1 MGKKVKPPQGDGD
14 KLAQFL
20 TVSGVHFV
28 AAAIV
33 REALETEPD
42 PAFESAFSKTKTEAR
57 EFLECYE
64 LCSLPYW
71 GAAEL
76 AGAIVDPLTF
86 PDPAR
91 ALRAVELAQKAGEL
105 PEVFTPKAG
114 VEWAMSRQFAVRS
127 DLAEFVGLTPGHYGK
142 PLAMDAPTE
151 ATPAIANAGT
161 AKKWTPERLRELASY
176 RQKHGIQEAAKRF
189 GISKARIRALLPGE
203 KKTPAKA
210 AGYSVFSHRMK

>member
-14 KLAQFL
+14 NLAQFL
-20 TVSGVHFV
+20 TVSGIHFV

-33 REALETEPD
+33 REALETESD

-64 LCSLPYW
+64 LCSLPFW

-76 AGAIVDPLTF
+76 AGVIADPLIF

-114 VEWAMSRQFAVRS
+114 IEWAMSRQFAVRG
-127 DLAEFVGLTPGHYGK
+127 DFAQFVGLTPGHYGK
-142 PLAMDAPTE
+142 PLATDTPTE
-151 ATPAIANAGT
+151 AAPVSENPGT
-161 AKKWTPERLRELASY
+161 QKKTTPEQEDEIVRLFNRG
-176 RQKHGIQEAAKRF
+176 R
-189 GISKARIRALLPGE
+189 GISVRQLAAQFGVTRPVIDRVLR
-203 KKTPAKA
+203 A
-210 AGYSVFSHRMK
+210 AGVKK

>member
-1 MGKKVKPPQGDGD
+1 MGSKKAKPKQGEGD
-14 KLAQFL
+14 NLAHFL
-20 TVSGVHFV
+20 TVRGIHFV

-33 REALETEPD
+33 RKALETEPD
-42 PAFESAFSKTKTEAR
+42 PAFESAFDKTKAEAR

-64 LCSLPYW
+64 LCGLPFW

-76 AGAIVDPLTF
+76 AGVIADPLIF

-114 VEWAMSRQFAVRS
+114 IEWAMSRQFAVRG
-127 DLAEFVGLTPGHYGK
+127 DFAEFVGLTPGHLGK

-151 ATPAIANAGT
+151 AAPASGNAGT
-161 AKKWTPERLRELASY
+161 QKRTTPT
-176 RQKHGIQEAAKRF
+176 QEAEIVKLFNRGR
-189 GISKARIRALLPGE
+189 GISVRQL
-203 KKTPAKA
+203 
-210 AGYSVFSHRMK
+210 AGQFGVTRPVIDRVLKGAGVKR

>member
-14 KLAQFL
+14 NLAQFL

-142 PLAMDAPTE
+142 PLATDAPPE
-151 ATPAIANAGT
+151 AAPAAGNAGT
-161 AKKWTPERLRELASY
+161 PKKTTPAQEAEIVKLFNRG
-176 RQKHGIQEAAKRF
+176 HGISVRQLAQQFDVTRPVIDRVLRDA
-189 GISKARIRALLPGE
+189 GVKAR
-203 KKTPAKA
+203 KK
-210 AGYSVFSHRMK
+210 